1 MKMSLKKFDQIIL
14 DEAQDILDE
23 ETIDIFDLVLK
34 GGIKNGRFAFFG
46 DFDFQNVQNR
56 ELINIE
62 KFKEN
67 YKPVFTTLNENCRN
81 MPDMISTAK
90 LFCKYDPYSRVL
102 RHDEDSDPIIEG
114 YDNDTDLIKKLEWVL
129 ETLVS
134 QKFKFEE
141 ITVLTFK
148 SRDKSIFRDNK
159 SDKFKNFNYIK
170 KINVKTIREFKGMEN
185 NAIVIVELE
194 KVRNRN

>member
-1 MKMSLKKFDQIIL
+1 
-14 DEAQDILDE
+14 
-23 ETIDIFDLVLK
+23 
-34 GGIKNGRFAFFG
+34 
-46 DFDFQNVQNR
+46 
-56 ELINIE
+56 
-62 KFKEN
+62 
-67 YKPVFTTLNENCRN
+67 

-129 ETLVS
+129 GILVS

-159 SDKFKNFNYIK
+159 SDKFNNFNYIK

-194 KVRNRN
+194 KLETEIDRQLLHIAMTRPLEKLCLLHMNSFKPI